1 MKKIV
6 LATLVGAFAFVSTS
20 AQEIPERKH
29 DGYKPHAKTRMHGKK
44 QMEGIN
50 LSEEQK
56 AQFKSLNAE
65 HRKQMEELKKEENIT
80 VKESRERME
89 KLRKEHREKTQA
101 VLTTEQKE
109 QIKKNGEARKVEREE
124 MAVKQ
129 KERMKT
135 RLGLSDE
142 QSAKLE
148 KQRKETGEQ
157 MKAIREN
164 KSLTEEQKKEQMKSL
179 HKKNQESMKT
189 ILTPEQIEKMKERKG
204 DRKGE
209 RKAKPSMEKDKPI

>member
-6 LATLVGAFAFVSTS
+6 LATLVGAFAFVSAS

-29 DGYKPHAKTRMHGKK
+29 EGYCPHAKHRMHGKK
-44 QMEGIN
+44 QMPGVT
-50 LSEEQK
+50 LTEEQK

-65 HRKQMEELKKEENIT
+65 HRKQVEELKKQDNIT

-89 KLRKEHREKTQA
+89 KLRKDHREKTQSL
-101 VLTTEQKE
+101 LTDEQKA
-109 QIKKNGEARKVEREE
+109 QIKKNNEARKAAREE
-124 MAVKQ
+124 MAAKQ
-129 KERMKT
+129 KDRMKT

-148 KQRKETGEQ
+148 KQRKVTGEQ

-164 KSLTEEQKKEQMKSL
+164 KSLSDEQKREQMKDL
-179 HKKNQESMKT
+179 HKKSREEMKS

-209 RKAKPSMEKDKPI
+209 RKAKPSLEKNVI

>member
-6 LATLVGAFAFVSTS
+6 LAALVGAFALSAS
-20 AQEIPERKH
+20 AQDIPGRKS
-29 DGYKPHAKTRMHGKK
+29 DGYKPHAKTRMNGKK
-44 QMEGIN
+44 QMEGLN
-50 LSEEQK
+50 LTEDQK

-65 HRKQMEELKKEENIT
+65 HRKQMEELKKQDNIT
-80 VKESRERME
+80 VKESKERMA
-89 KLRKEHREKTQA
+89 KLRKDHREKTQA
-101 VLTTEQKE
+101 LLTAEQKE
-109 QIKKNGEARKVEREE
+109 QIKKNAEARKVKSQE
-124 MAVKQ
+124 MAAKQ

-135 RLGLSDE
+135 RLGLSDD

-179 HKKNQESMKT
+179 HKKNQESMKS
-189 ILTPEQIEKMKERKG
+189 ILTPEQLEKMKEGRGDRKG
-204 DRKGE
+204 DRKM
-209 RKAKPSMEKDKPI
+209 KPSMTKDQTI

>member
-1 MKKIV
+1 
-6 LATLVGAFAFVSTS
+6 LAALVGAFALSAS
-20 AQEIPERKH
+20 AQDIPGRKS

-44 QMEGIN
+44 QMEGLN
-50 LSEEQK
+50 LTEDQK

-65 HRKQMEELKKEENIT
+65 HRKQMEELKKQDNIT
-80 VKESRERME
+80 VKESKERMA
-89 KLRKEHREKTQA
+89 KLRKDHREKTQA
-101 VLTTEQKE
+101 LLTAEQKE
-109 QIKKNGEARKVEREE
+109 QIKKNAEARKVKSQE
-124 MAVKQ
+124 MAAKQ

-135 RLGLSDE
+135 RLGLSDD

-179 HKKNQESMKT
+179 HKKNQESMKS
-189 ILTPEQIEKMKERKG
+189 ILTPEQLEKMKEGRGDRKG
-204 DRKGE
+204 DRK
-209 RKAKPSMEKDKPI
+209 KKPSMTKDQTI